1 MKLKKWLKTAI
12 IIFLFLYSLN
22 LFSSEKTI
30 LKVFELPDPK
40 RTDAFAKADMAVIKA
55 FKEKYPN
62 IELRSFSGISIEGM
76 DLDSKPLMAIAG
88 GVSPD
93 ILYIN
98 FRQSDTY
105 IQNNFLYPLDEFIE
119 AESEEILKNRVAEPV
134 WPVINRKKD
143 GDEKK
148 RIWMLPYE
156 TLVRVMIYRKDLLN
170 RVGIDPD
177 DPPENWNELYD
188 YAKRMTI
195 PSDGIYGLYLA
206 SGPQA
211 AYDWITYLWSAGGDA
226 VLQDKETGNW
236 YASFNTDA
244 GVDAMEMYLK
254 LITTKWIDPEG
265 KKQRG
270 FVIREGDYGRL
281 FSEGKIGMMM
291 TYMNEKTLGGELDPN
306 LYGVAPPPKGP
317 NGQRGSEINCRMMGI
332 FSGAGESNNGGIGD
346 RDPQKVKAAAWNYI
360 KFYDSEEARKIR
372 LRVMIDA
379 GFGKMQNPL
388 YLKKYGYEEYL
399 KYTPP
404 GWLNTFKEAVENGKP
419 EPYGKNCQK
428 IYEYM
433 TYPIDDCISLEDA
446 DELGDTPKERR
457 TKIKNIL
464 DETAART
471 NEKMIGKIS
480 LEERTKRNRIASIVA
495 FFVFGFFLFSLYKV
509 WRIFTPDVKYQQK
522 IQQRKKYYFAYLMLI
537 PALASIIMWKYV
549 PMFMGSMMAFQDYNI
564 VGSSFFNGIQNFA
577 DVLFDPVW
585 WAALGKTLYYMALSL
600 SLGFIP
606 PIILAILLQEVSH
619 GKLIY
624 RVIYYLPAV
633 ISGVIV
639 IYLWKLLYD
648 PSDAGGLNQILLW
661 LGLEKSRWIRDENL
675 AMLCVILPTI
685 WAGVGPGCLIYLA
698 ALKGIPNENYE
709 AADIDGANFFQ
720 KIKHIVFPSLK
731 ALIIIQFIAAFIAS
745 AQQSGFI
752 LVMTFGGPNEATKV
766 ADLLIFEKAY
776 LYLKF
781 GIATTMAWM
790 LGMMLMGF
798 TIIQLRKLSKMEFRT
813 VDTK

>member
-1 MKLKKWLKTAI
+1 MILKNSKRI
-12 IIFLFLYSLN
+12 IIITILLIISLGLFA
-22 LFSSEKTI
+22 EDKVI

-55 FKEKYPN
+55 FKEKYPH
-62 IELRSFSGISIEGM
+62 IELRSFSGITIEGM

-105 IQNNFLYPLDEFIE
+105 IQNNFLYPLDEFIN
-119 AESEEILKNRVAEPV
+119 SEKEDLLRERVAAPV
-134 WPVINRKKD
+134 WPVINRQKT
-143 GDEKK
+143 GDEDKK
-148 RIWMLPYE
+148 IWMLPYE
-156 TLVRVMIYRKDLLN
+156 TLVRVMIYRKDLFY

-177 DPPENWNELYD
+177 DPPENWTELYD

-195 PSDGIYGLYLA
+195 PSEGIYGLYLA

-211 AYDWITYLWSAGGDA
+211 SYDWITYLWSAGGDA
-226 VLQDKETGNW
+226 VLQKDNGDW
-236 YASFNTDA
+236 YASFNSDA

-254 LITTKWIDPEG
+254 LITTNWLDADGE
-265 KKQRG
+265 KQRG
-270 FVIREGDYGRL
+270 FVIREGDYGRM
-281 FSEGKIGMMM
+281 FSDGKIGMMM

-317 NGQRGSEINCRMMGI
+317 TGLRGSEINCRMMGI

-346 RDPQKVKAAAWNYI
+346 RDPQKVKEAAWNYI

-399 KYTPP
+399 KYTPT
-404 GWLNTFKEAVENGKP
+404 GWLNTFEEAVENGKP
-419 EPYGKNCQK
+419 EPYGSNCQK

-433 TYPIDDCISLEDA
+433 TYPIDNCISLEESETLGVTE
-446 DELGDTPKERR
+446 DEKRI
-457 TKIKNIL
+457 KIREIL
-464 DETAART
+464 DDAAKRT
-471 NEKMIGKIS
+471 NEKMIGKVSIK
-480 LEERTKRNRIASIVA
+480 ERTRRNRIASIVA
-495 FFVFGFFLFSLYKV
+495 FFVFTIFLFALYKV
-509 WRIFTPDVKYQQK
+509 WKIFTPNIKYQQK
-522 IQQRKKYYFAYLMLI
+522 IQQKKKYYFAYLMLV

-549 PMFMGSMMAFQDYNI
+549 PMFMGSIMAFQDYNI
-564 VGSSFFNGIQNFA
+564 VGASHFNGIQNFA

-585 WAALGKTLYYMALSL
+585 WAALGKTLYYMTLSL

-606 PIILAILLQEVSH
+606 PIILAVLLQEVSH
-619 GKLIY
+619 GKLVY

-661 LGLEKSRWIRDENL
+661 FGLEKSRWIRDEGL

-720 KIKHIVFPSLK
+720 KIRHIVVPNLK
-731 ALIIIQFIAAFIAS
+731 ALITIQFIAAFIAS

-798 TIIQLRKLSKMEFRT
+798 TVIQLRKLSKMEFKT
-813 VDTK
+813 AGAK

>member
-1 MKLKKWLKTAI
+1 MIFKNSKSILI
-12 IIFLFLYSLN
+12 ITILLIISLGLFA
-22 LFSSEKTI
+22 EDKVI

-55 FKEKYPN
+55 FKEKYPH
-62 IELRSFSGISIEGM
+62 IELRSFSGITIEGM

-105 IQNNFLYPLDEFIE
+105 IQNNFLYPLDEFINN
-119 AESEEILKNRVAEPV
+119 EEDDLLEERVAAPV
-134 WPVINRKKD
+134 WPVINRQKT
-143 GDEKK
+143 GDEDKK
-148 RIWMLPYE
+148 IWMLPYE
-156 TLVRVMIYRKDLLN
+156 TLVRVMIYRKDLFY

-177 DPPENWNELYD
+177 DPPENWDELYD

-195 PSDGIYGLYLA
+195 PSEGIYGLYLA

-211 AYDWITYLWSAGGDA
+211 SYDWITYLWSAGGDA
-226 VLQDKETGNW
+226 VLQKDNGDW
-236 YASFNTDA
+236 FASFNSEA

-254 LITTKWIDPEG
+254 LITTNWLDADGE
-265 KKQRG
+265 KQRG
-270 FVIREGDYGRL
+270 FVIREGDYGRM
-281 FSEGKIGMMM
+281 FSDGKIGMMM

-317 NGQRGSEINCRMMGI
+317 TGIRGSEINCRMMGI

-346 RDPQKVKAAAWNYI
+346 RDPQKVREAAWNYI

-399 KYTPP
+399 KYTPT
-404 GWLNTFKEAVENGKP
+404 GWLNTFEEAVENGKP
-419 EPYGKNCQK
+419 EPYGSNCQK

-433 TYPIDDCISLEDA
+433 TYPIDNCISLEESNA
-446 DELGDTPKERR
+446 LGATTDEKRI
-457 TKIKNIL
+457 KIREIL
-464 DETAART
+464 DGAAKRT
-471 NEKMIGKIS
+471 NEKMIGKVSIK
-480 LEERTKRNRIASIVA
+480 ERTRRNRIASVVA
-495 FFVFGFFLFSLYKV
+495 FFVFTIFLFALYKV
-509 WRIFTPDVKYQQK
+509 WKIFTPNIKYQQK
-522 IQQRKKYYFAYLMLI
+522 IQQKKKYYFAYLMLV

-549 PMFMGSMMAFQDYNI
+549 PMFMGSIMAFQDYNI
-564 VGSSFFNGIQNFA
+564 VGASHFNGIQNFA

-585 WAALGKTLYYMALSL
+585 WAALGKTLYYMTLSL
-600 SLGFIP
+600 SLGFVP

-648 PSDAGGLNQILLW
+648 PSDA
-661 LGLEKSRWIRDENL
+661 
-675 AMLCVILPTI
+675 
-685 WAGVGPGCLIYLA
+685 
-698 ALKGIPNENYE
+698 
-709 AADIDGANFFQ
+709 
-720 KIKHIVFPSLK
+720 
-731 ALIIIQFIAAFIAS
+731 
-745 AQQSGFI
+745 
-752 LVMTFGGPNEATKV
+752 
-766 ADLLIFEKAY
+766 
-776 LYLKF
+776 
-781 GIATTMAWM
+781 
-790 LGMMLMGF
+790 
-798 TIIQLRKLSKMEFRT
+798 
-813 VDTK
+813 